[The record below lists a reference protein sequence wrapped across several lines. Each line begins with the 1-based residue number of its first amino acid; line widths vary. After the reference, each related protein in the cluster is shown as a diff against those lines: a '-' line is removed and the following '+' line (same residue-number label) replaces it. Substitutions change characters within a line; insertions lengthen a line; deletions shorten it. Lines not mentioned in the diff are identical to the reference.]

1 MRARD
6 GVLERVLEHHVAE
19 EHRAGEGSHCF
30 KAATFTDDSAY
41 LCTDTEVLVCA
52 LPDFRVE
59 RVISLP
65 CFNDLHHVAPGPR
78 GTLFV
83 VSTGLD
89 SVVETTC
96 DGELLRAVHVLGG
109 STWDRFSPQV
119 DYRKVASTKP
129 HRSHPNFVFFRDG
142 EPWVTRF
149 EQRDAVPLADTGRPA
164 AAIAPAGIHDGHAY
178 EGQVLFT
185 GVDGRLIGLDADGT
199 VGRDLVL
206 AGHDARGAAGWC
218 RGLLPVGGRAWV
230 GFTLLRFT
238 ELRHNLSWLANR
250 LRGTE
255 AQVYLPTRIALHDLE
270 SGALLDET
278 RTDGVG
284 LDAIFSIHAVAP
296 RTGAGTAPGAPAAS
310 TPGEDAKGP
319 PAAGR
324 ARPNGG

>member
-30 KAATFTDDSAY
+30 KAATFTDELAY

-52 LPDFRVE
+52 LPDLRVE

-78 GTLFV
+78 GSLFV

-89 SVVETTC
+89 SVFEMTC

-109 STWDRFSPQV
+109 STWERFSPEV

-164 AAIAPAGIHDGHAY
+164 AAIAPAGIHDGHAH
-178 EGQVLFT
+178 EGQILFT
-185 GVDGRLIGLDADGT
+185 GVDGRLIGLDADGK
-199 VGRDLVL
+199 VGRDLAL
-206 AGHDARGAAGWC
+206 TGHDERGAAGWC
-218 RGLLPVGGRAWV
+218 RGLLPIGGRAWV

-238 ELRHNLSWLANR
+238 ELRHNLSWLASR
-250 LRGTE
+250 FRGT
-255 AQVYLPTRIALHDLE
+255 APQVYLPTRIALHDLE

-284 LDAIFSIHAVAP
+284 LDAIFSIHPVATP
-296 RTGAGTAPGAPAAS
+296 REGA
-310 TPGEDAKGP
+310 EVP
-319 PAAGR
+319 PAAGQ
-324 ARPNGG
+324 ARPNDG